1 MISLYKSLLNVLVI
15 ISNLADVNERRDD
28 FLLCVEGREEALRIG
43 SRDSR
48 RTNSDAQTDLT
59 VR

>member
-28 FLLCVEGREEALRIG
+28 FSSVRGGERG
-43 SRDSR
+43 SFK
-48 RTNSDAQTDLT
+48 NW
-59 VR
+59 